1 MIYLDYSA
9 NTPVSPRV
17 LQSFTDAAAVCDW
30 AVNPILWA
38 CQNKIV
44 QGYTDGSFAPDKTA
58 NRAEMAAIIQRFCAI

>member
-1 MIYLDYSA
+1 MLYRYSG
-9 NTPVSPRV
+9 NPEVSGE
-17 LQSFTDAAAVCDW
+17 LSFSDAASVCDW

-58 NRAEMAAIIQRFCAI
+58 NRAEMAAIIQRFCAIG